1 MKPCLTLKRPTD
13 WFAAGREME
22 QALALLSDGAFKLY
36 VYVCLHAAR
45 SSSSGR
51 LRFRQA
57 ELARS
62 LGKSPRSITNYLN
75 ELRRLGVCQV
85 QTAANQHQTGCLEVC
100 DRFWPYHKQL
110 PATLVSDQ
118 ARYVEQIRQLFLS
131 RSCVQGTF
139 STADEKLAADW
150 YRRHVPLEQMAQ
162 AHLLGCA
169 RKYVALLNRPTGE
182 RISSLRY
189 FTPLLSEVAELTV
202 SADYWP
208 HLAHKVEQL
217 EQRWRQSSAVQPVG
231 QANFASPNGGLRT
244 PKEGETR

>member
-1 MKPCLTLKRPTD
+1 MKPSLTLKRSSG

-36 VYVCLHAAR
+36 VYVCLHADR
-45 SSSSGR
+45 SSGR

-62 LGKSPRSITNYLN
+62 LGKSPHSVTSYLN

-100 DRFWPYHKQL
+100 ERCWPYHKQL
-110 PATLVSDQ
+110 PATRVSDQ

-139 STADEKLAADW
+139 SAADQKLAADW
-150 YRRHVPLEQMAQ
+150 YRRHLPLEQMEQ
-162 AHLLGCA
+162 AYLLGCA
-169 RKYVALLNRPTGE
+169 RKYVALLNYPSTE

-189 FTPLLSEVAELTV
+189 FTTLLGEVAELTV
-202 SADYWP
+202 SAEYWP
-208 HLAHKVEQL
+208 HLAHKVAQL
-217 EQRWRQSSAVQPVG
+217 ESRWRQRTAVQPLG
-231 QANFASPNGGLRT
+231 QANFAPPNQALPG
-244 PKEGETR
+244 PKEGKTR